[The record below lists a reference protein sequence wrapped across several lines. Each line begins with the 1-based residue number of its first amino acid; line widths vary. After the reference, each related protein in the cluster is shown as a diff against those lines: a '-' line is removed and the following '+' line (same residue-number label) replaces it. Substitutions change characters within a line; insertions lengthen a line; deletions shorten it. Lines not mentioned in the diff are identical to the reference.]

1 MAPGYTNPTLLST
14 ASPTPTP
21 SPSASASICSENEIV
36 SIYHRRLEHGYPTP
50 SLTRDAALAE
60 ALPLL
65 EKEGAIWSRGRF
77 GSYKYEVAN
86 QVRAL
91 PLLYSS
97 LRAWM
102 MYRFLLVAY
111 THFLLSS
118 RSRRYDTLSIPSTSI
133 TIPYRITA
141 V

>member
-1 MAPGYTNPTLLST
+1 MAPGYTNLSLLST
-14 ASPTPTP
+14 GSPTPTP
-21 SPSASASICSENEIV
+21 SPSASASIYSENEIV

-91 PLLYSS
+91 PLLYCSIMFLDDVSIHAGS
-97 LRAWM
+97 L
-102 MYRFLLVAY
+102 YSLPSF
-111 THFLLSS
+111 FSLLSQ
-118 RSRRYDTLSIPSTSI
+118 
-133 TIPYRITA
+133 
-141 V
+141 

>member
-21 SPSASASICSENEIV
+21 SPSPSASASIYSENEIV

-97 LRAWM
+97 SSIT
-102 MYRFLLVAY
+102 FLDDVSILAGSLY
-111 THFLLSS
+111 SLPSFFSLSS
-118 RSRRYDTLSIPSTSI
+118 L
-133 TIPYRITA
+133 
-141 V
+141 